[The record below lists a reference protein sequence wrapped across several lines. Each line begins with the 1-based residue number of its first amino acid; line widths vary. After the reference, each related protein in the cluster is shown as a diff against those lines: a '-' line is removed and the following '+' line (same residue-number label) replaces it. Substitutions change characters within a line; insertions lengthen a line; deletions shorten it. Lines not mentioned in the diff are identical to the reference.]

1 MTALELI
8 DDILQVVRDI
18 DPAVGKEEAKNVVST
33 KLLGLV
39 AVAEGTT
46 DLTSESGERLMDTIE
61 ESLPFL
67 FKLMDEHFE
76 DRFDITVPPKDTG

>member
-1 MTALELI
+1 MTALEMI
-8 DDILQVVRDI
+8 DDILQVVREI
-18 DPAVGKEEAKNVVST
+18 DPAAGKEEAKNIVSS

-39 AVAEGTT
+39 SIAEGTT
-46 DLTSESGERLMDTIE
+46 DMTSKSGERILKTIE

-76 DRFDITVPPKDTG
+76 DRFAIPKKTG